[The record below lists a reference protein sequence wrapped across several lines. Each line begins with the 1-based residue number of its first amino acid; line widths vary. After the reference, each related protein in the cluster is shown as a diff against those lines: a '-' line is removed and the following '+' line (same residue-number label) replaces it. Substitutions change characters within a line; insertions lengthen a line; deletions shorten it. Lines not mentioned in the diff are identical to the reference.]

1 MIATKNKI
9 FKLAGV
15 AFTCAVIAACSADV
29 SNPPPLNSGTASAGN
44 ADFTKFVAIGDS
56 LTAGYA
62 DGALYLLGQQNSFP
76 NMLAQQFA
84 DVGGGAFT
92 QPLVGDNLGGLL
104 AGGIPLLHP
113 VTGDNMFQ
121 NRFVLNTETESPE
134 RLEGVATEDV
144 IGTGLNGMAFNN
156 VGVPGAKSFH
166 LVLALPAPGYGNFN
180 NLPTGE
186 ANPYFVRFASDN
198 TVDGITVIGDAAAQ
212 APSFYSLWIGN
223 NDVLSFATSGG
234 YDDFQLKNAEDQT
247 GNLDPSTYGPNDI
260 TDPTVFAGAYA
271 ALVGAMAAANPDVQ
285 GVLINIPDVSTIP
298 YFTTVPYNAI
308 PMTQADAD
316 AANAG
321 YVAYNAGLQAAVDG
335 LVITA
340 EEAAQRTI
348 FFAEGQNALVILDET
363 LTPIGGPETFLR
375 QATAEDLVLLT
386 AASTIGEL
394 NDPMDPASVIGV
406 GFPLGDELVLIPS
419 EIEAIN
425 TARTAYN
432 VTIKAEADADPN
444 LVFVDA
450 AAILAELTSGLSYGN
465 GSITADFATGGGFS
479 LDGVHPTAR
488 GYAVIANS
496 IIDAINTG
504 FDANVYK
511 VDPATYPTV
520 FLK

>member
-1 MIATKNKI
+1 
-9 FKLAGV
+9 
-15 AFTCAVIAACSADV
+15 
-29 SNPPPLNSGTASAGN
+29 
-44 ADFTKFVAIGDS
+44 
-56 LTAGYA
+56 
-62 DGALYLLGQQNSFP
+62 
-76 NMLAQQFA
+76 
-84 DVGGGAFT
+84 
-92 QPLVGDNLGGLL
+92 
-104 AGGIPLLHP
+104 
-113 VTGDNMFQ
+113 
-121 NRFVLNTETESPE
+121 
-134 RLEGVATEDV
+134 
-144 IGTGLNGMAFNN
+144 
-156 VGVPGAKSFH
+156 
-166 LVLALPAPGYGNFN
+166 
-180 NLPTGE
+180 
-186 ANPYFVRFASDN
+186 
-198 TVDGITVIGDAAAQ
+198 
-212 APSFYSLWIGN
+212 
-223 NDVLSFATSGG
+223 
-234 YDDFQLKNAEDQT
+234 
-247 GNLDPSTYGPNDI
+247 
-260 TDPTVFAGAYA
+260 
-271 ALVGAMAAANPDVQ
+271 
-285 GVLINIPDVSTIP
+285 
-298 YFTTVPYNAI
+298 
-308 PMTQADAD
+308 MTQADAD

-394 NDPMDPASVIGV
+394 NDPMDPAPVIGV

-432 VTIKAEADADPN
+432 VTIKAAADADPN